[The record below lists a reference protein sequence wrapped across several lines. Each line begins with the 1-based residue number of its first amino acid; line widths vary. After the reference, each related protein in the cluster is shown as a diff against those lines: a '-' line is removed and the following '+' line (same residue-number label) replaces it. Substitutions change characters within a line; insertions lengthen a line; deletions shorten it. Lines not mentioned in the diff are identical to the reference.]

1 MDNGLNENEI
11 IRNENQNENRNQDET
26 QGMTQG
32 ESQGVGQSEIV
43 LNEDASY
50 GEEIIETPEKK
61 KRGLVAGTF
70 IGFFKFVW
78 WLLRMFWKLLKAMWR
93 HKITSLIF
101 MALIAVAAVV
111 LLMARCTRESD
122 APFDIDFGINKGIEI
137 TPNVLTEV
145 KKIGQWEFLSIS
157 DEEMVDTVR
166 KGFFTDDELIRIYYG
181 TLRIGLD
188 FSQCEGEWIR
198 TDGDSIILDLPPV
211 KLLDDDFLDETRT
224 QPFIESGKWSNADRQ
239 ALAERAKTAMRA
251 RCLTPENMERAQ
263 KTADLQL
270 RQFLEKM
277 LKNENK

>member
-1 MDNGLNENEI
+1 MDNGLIENNQNTPINENIENIENTENTENTEI
-11 IRNENQNENRNQDET
+11 TPTDITPTDE
-26 QGMTQG
+26 
-32 ESQGVGQSEIV
+32 EV
-43 LNEDASY
+43 
-50 GEEIIETPEKK
+50 KK
-61 KRGLVAGTF
+61 KHGIIIASV
-70 IGFFKFVW
+70 IGFFKLIW
-78 WLLRMFWKLLKAMWR
+78 WLLRMLWKLLKGMWH

-101 MALIAVAAVV
+101 MALIAVAIAV
-111 LLMARCTRESD
+111 LMMVRCTRESD
-122 APFDIDFGINKGIEI
+122 APFGIDFGINKGIEV

-181 TLRIGLD
+181 TLRLGID

-239 ALAERAKTAMRA
+239 QMTERAKAIMRE
-251 RCLTPENMERAQ
+251 RCLTPENLELAQ
-263 KTADLQL
+263 KTADIQL
-270 RQFLEKM
+270 RKFLEKI
-277 LKNENK
+277 LEKQ

>member
-1 MDNGLNENEI
+1 MDNGLNENENV
-11 IRNENQNENRNQDET
+11 NEYVNEYENGK
-26 QGMTQG
+26 QG
-32 ESQGVGQSEIV
+32 EIV
-43 LNEDASY
+43 LNEEANQ
-50 GEEIIETPEKK
+50 GEEAIEIPEKK
-61 KRGLVAGTF
+61 KRNIVVSIF
-70 IGFFKFVW
+70 IGFFKLIW
-78 WLLRMFWKLLKAMWR
+78 WLLRMLWKLLKGMWR

-101 MALIAVAAVV
+101 MALMAAAAIAIFMV
-111 LLMARCTRESD
+111 RCTRESD
-122 APFDIDFGINKGIEI
+122 APFGIDFGINKGIEI

-239 ALAERAKTAMRA
+239 ALAERAKAAMRA

-277 LKNENK
+277 LKSENK